1 MSRKLELLVIHCTA
15 TPDGRAVSSDDIRK
29 WHTSPKPTGR
39 GWSRVGYSDMIHL
52 NGWIENLREYNHNG
66 WVDHWEVTNGAKGH
80 NHHARHVVYVGGIS
94 NGKPADTRLQE
105 QYDAM
110 EAYVKY
116 TLWRYP
122 QIKIAGHNQLS
133 DKACPSFDVAKF
145 CRMIGIPE
153 RNIYNP
159 E

>member
-1 MSRKLELLVIHCTA
+1 MAEELQLLVIHCTA
-15 TPDGRAVSSDDIRK
+15 TPTGRAVSSDDIRK
-29 WHTSPKPTGR
+29 WHIEER

-52 NGWIENLREYNHNG
+52 NGWIENLQEYDHNNQ
-66 WVDHWEVTNGAKGH
+66 VDSWEITNGARGY
-80 NHHARHVVYVGGIS
+80 NLISRHLVYVGGIA

-105 QYDAM
+105 QFDAM

-116 TLWRYP
+116 TAWSNP
-122 QIKIAGHNQLS
+122 KIKVAGHNQLS
-133 DKACPSFDVAKF
+133 DKACPSFDVPKF

-153 RNIYNP
+153 RNIYNQ